1 MQNAS
6 LRHASGPLENADA
19 IEHSQGSVLRHAR
32 LAMGYSLDDL
42 AETTGL
48 TVSEIDNIESD
59 AEERPDF
66 VKRLASVL
74 GVQVKVP

>member
-6 LRHASGPLENADA
+6 LRSTSGPLENVDP
-19 IEHSQGSVLRHAR
+19 IEDSQGSVLRHAR

-59 AEERPDF
+59 FDERLDF
-66 VKRLASVL
+66 VKRLSSVL
-74 GVQVKVP
+74 GVKLNLL